1 MQLRYLILL
10 GMLWSAILVSGMAA
24 PVGKPFAENGRVTLS
39 VPHNVRA
46 GESLSVR
53 VTVGTLPKGARIV
66 VRSGTGE
73 VLGSIAPFGQAAN
86 HPGVFYTIPVP
97 SELVAGRKISLSFTL
112 EEPSSEK
119 SRVPTEAEVREVKL
133 QSAAER

>member
-1 MQLRYLILL
+1 MQLRYLILW

-24 PVGKPFAENGRVTLS
+24 SEGKPFAENGKVTLS
-39 VPHNVRA
+39 VPHNVSA
-46 GESLSVR
+46 GDSVSVR

-97 SELVAGRKISLSFTL
+97 SELVADRKISLGFIL
-112 EEPSSEK
+112 EEPGGKK

-133 QSAAER
+133 QLAGER